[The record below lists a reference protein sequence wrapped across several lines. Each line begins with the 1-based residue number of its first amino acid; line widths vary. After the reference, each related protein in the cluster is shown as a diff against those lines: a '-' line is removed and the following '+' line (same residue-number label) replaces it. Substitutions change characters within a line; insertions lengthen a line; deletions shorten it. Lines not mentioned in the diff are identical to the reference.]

1 MPIEYYN
8 KGIRKRK
15 EGKEMREEEIERLI
29 LGIDE
34 EPTESWKALEAS
46 WDGGAL
52 VMPQDEVK
60 RRRAYK
66 KALKDIFEKNGV
78 TPESVSDS
86 WLAGKIRRILK

>member
-1 MPIEYYN
+1 MEKISE
-8 KGIRKRK
+8 K
-15 EGKEMREEEIERLI
+15 EIEELI
-29 LGIDE
+29 LGLDE
-34 EPTESWKALEAS
+34 NPIESWKALEAS
-46 WDGGAL
+46 WNGGAL
-52 VMPQDEVK
+52 VMPQDEVE